1 MGGQEGIWCH
11 PGQDCPGRMGL
22 SVACRGGVD
31 QLPDMVDDEICWRY
45 KEVVHSCKRCS
56 DEVLALAGAGF
67 CDDLEHREGFVG
79 GAFLEGARDPDMCAF
94 SCRPHREA
102 AVGYMVG

>member
-79 GAFLEGARDPDMCAF
+79 GLFRKGL
-94 SCRPHREA
+94 
-102 AVGYMVG
+102 